1 MPGRPTVILWPDW
14 TCAPTLW
21 RPMDA
26 PPDPILPT
34 AILFD
39 MDGTITEPMLD
50 FPAIKAQM
58 GIGTQPILE
67 ALAAMRPDLRSAAE
81 AILLRHEEDAAE
93 NSTLNPGCRELLDW
107 LRRRD
112 IRTALVTRNSRLSVQ
127 TVIRRHGLEFDVLVT
142 REDPPFKPDPG
153 PLRLACRGL
162 AVAKQ
167 RAWMVGDGQY
177 DVQAGCAAG
186 IRTVWVSH
194 GRTRTFDAAP
204 WLQVRDLLEL
214 RDLLETCGSAR

>member
-1 MPGRPTVILWPDW
+1 
-14 TCAPTLW
+14 
-21 RPMDA
+21 MDA
-26 PPDPILPT
+26 PPDPIFPA

-67 ALAAMRPDLRSAAE
+67 ALATMGAESRAAAE
-81 AILLRHEEDAAE
+81 AILLRHEQEAAE
-93 NSTLNPGCRELLDW
+93 NSALNQGCRELLEW
-107 LRRRD
+107 LHHHD
-112 IRTALVTRNSRLSVQ
+112 IRTALVTRNSRSSVQ

-153 PLRLACRGL
+153 PLRLACKRL
-162 AVAKQ
+162 AVAEK